1 MKQIRELQ
9 FFKEKEYIEK
19 NLNKNA
25 FCNES
30 IFKIS
35 CDHDPY
41 IILEI
46 LKEMYPNDNI
56 YFKRRYK
63 LHYHIYFIE
72 MYRYQFY
79 TRDSFLKRVKRRIFL
94 NKL

>member
-1 MKQIRELQ
+1 MKQLRELQ
-9 FFKEKEYIEK
+9 LFKEKEYIER

-30 IFKIS
+30 IVNSS
-35 CDHDPY
+35 CYHDPY
-41 IILEI
+41 ITLEI